1 MTSSIDGLNRN
12 SSFSCPESIPSQG
25 KFFHKISD
33 TGKYI
38 IHSINNI
45 AQSILS
51 KCIYVASFG
60 KYNLDNLKNYL
71 FSDQASARL
80 DSSTKPTRMAPPPP
94 PLPPP
99 STLTMPA
106 LENLHSRPNSTMQD
120 TLPKELIS
128 TLEYNHADSIANLSL
143 EKSTTCSLDNNISST
158 KEKPKKFVANVGN
171 IAQEALAAFNKR
183 KNKNKI

>member
-12 SSFSCPESIPSQG
+12 SSFSCPEKIPSQG

-33 TGKYI
+33 AGKCV
-38 IHSINNI
+38 IHSINNV

-71 FSDQASARL
+71 FSDQTPAKL
-80 DSSTKPTRMAPPPP
+80 DNAMQPTRMAPPPP
-94 PLPPP
+94 PPPP
-99 STLTMPA
+99 PLTMPV
-106 LENLHSRPNSTMQD
+106 LENPHNRPNSIIQD
-120 TLPKELIS
+120 TSPKKPIC
-128 TLEYNHADSIANLSL
+128 TLEYNNADSIANLPL
-143 EKSTTCSLDNNISST
+143 EESNTCSLDNNVGSI
-158 KEKPKKFVANVGN
+158 KEKPKKFIANVGN